1 MFDSRDQLPLGPH
14 ANRILVHRLVD
25 DRESQKRGQFKALQ
39 ADADF
44 GGKVS
49 DEADVRR
56 GVEDFVDTERALL
69 GTLVGVLKRQPS
81 NRWKWVSV
89 KLKEGGRVR

>member
-1 MFDSRDQLPLGPH
+1 
-14 ANRILVHRLVD
+14 
-25 DRESQKRGQFKALQ
+25 
-39 ADADF
+39 
-44 GGKVS
+44 
-49 DEADVRR
+49 VRR